1 MCLRSRNRWIAP
13 VKVVPVK
20 RKKLTS
26 KRRLRA
32 KKYKQNESRASGVRL
47 KKTEGTRALQ
57 DPKF

>member
-1 MCLRSRNRWIAP
+1 

-47 KKTEGTRALQ
+47 KKTGGTRALQ